1 MKDKIFMILLGI
13 IAVNLTYLSLNLK
26 DIDFSQSQDK
36 PAFINPFEPDE
47 DGVVSFTPEELK
59 YLKHVLHSTDT
70 YTIARG
76 EQIYFPGVRNCYYCH
91 IYTSPSPRDGLLSR
105 MPSSA

>member
-13 IAVNLTYLSLNLK
+13 IAINLTYLSLNLK

-47 DGVVSFTPEELK
+47 DGDVSFTPEELNGMNRQPAT
-59 YLKHVLHSTDT
+59 YGALGTQTTRVLDAIRDIEASLRFHH
-70 YTIARG
+70 A
-76 EQIYFPGVRNCYYCH
+76 QITCLL
-91 IYTSPSPRDGLLSR
+91 YTSPSPRD
-105 MPSSA
+105 